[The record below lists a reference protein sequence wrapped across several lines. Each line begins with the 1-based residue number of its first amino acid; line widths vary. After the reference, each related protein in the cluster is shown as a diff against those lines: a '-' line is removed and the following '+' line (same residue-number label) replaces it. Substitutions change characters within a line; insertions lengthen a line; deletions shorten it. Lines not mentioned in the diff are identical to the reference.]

1 LDLTNELVNE
11 PILVAITGATSSGKS
26 TFSQDLCKRL
36 QAHSPVLLNQ
46 DRYFRDFRD
55 VPKSGREAA
64 VTSNHPRAVLWD
76 ELITHLGKLKAGQ
89 PVSVPVSGTRAQM
102 RGDAPS
108 ELGPSMVIILEGHLI
123 FNEPRVVELSDLLVF
138 VDANVHERAVRRL
151 LRDTASG
158 KTSLEKA
165 TAWYR
170 RDVIPNVAAFS
181 EAKRD
186 IADLIIP
193 FDQDNGLA
201 AQILADWITKQVERL
216 RGPV

>member
-1 LDLTNELVNE
+1 MDLTNELVHE
-11 PILVAITGATSSGKS
+11 PVLVAITGATSSGKS
-26 TFSQDLCKRL
+26 TFSQELCERL
-36 QAHSPVLLNQ
+36 EAHSPVLLNQ

-55 VPKSGREAA
+55 VPMADREAA
-64 VTSNHPRAVLWD
+64 VTSNHPRAVLSD

-108 ELGPSMVIILEGHLI
+108 ELGPSLVIILEGHLI
-123 FNEPRVVELSDLLVF
+123 FNEPGVVELSDLLVF
-138 VDANVHERAVRRL
+138 VDANVHERVVRRL

-158 KTSLEKA
+158 KTSLGKA

-181 EAKRD
+181 EAKRN

-193 FDQDNGLA
+193 FDQENGLA
-201 AQILADWITKQVERL
+201 AQILADWIAKKVGHL
-216 RGPV
+216 RGHV

>member
-1 LDLTNELVNE
+1 LDLTDNLAYE

-26 TFSQDLCKRL
+26 TFSKDLCERL
-36 QAHSPVLLNQ
+36 RAHSPVLLNQ

-55 VPKSGREAA
+55 VPKAGREAA

-76 ELITHLGKLKAGQ
+76 ELITHLRKLKAGQ

-108 ELGPSMVIILEGHLI
+108 ELGPSLVIILEGHLI

-165 TAWYR
+165 SAWYR
-170 RDVIPNVAAFS
+170 RDVIPNVEVYS

-186 IADLIIP
+186 VADLIIP
-193 FDQDNGLA
+193 FDQDNSEA
-201 AQILADWITKQVERL
+201 AQILADWIVKKVGL
-216 RGPV
+216 MRGPA

>member
-1 LDLTNELVNE
+1 
-11 PILVAITGATSSGKS
+11 
-26 TFSQDLCKRL
+26 
-36 QAHSPVLLNQ
+36 
-46 DRYFRDFRD
+46 
-55 VPKSGREAA
+55 
-64 VTSNHPRAVLWD
+64 
-76 ELITHLGKLKAGQ
+76 
-89 PVSVPVSGTRAQM
+89 M